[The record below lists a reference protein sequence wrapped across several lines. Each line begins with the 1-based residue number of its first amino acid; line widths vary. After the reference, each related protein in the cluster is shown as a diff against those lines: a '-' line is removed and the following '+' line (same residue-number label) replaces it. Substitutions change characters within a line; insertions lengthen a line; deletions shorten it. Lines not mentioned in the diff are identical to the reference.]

1 MSPAKNRFLPHLLPQ
16 SQPYLKYLPL
26 FILLG
31 YVLLSIFSFWTS
43 TERELI
49 NNFEDDA
56 YYYFKIARNVDEIGK
71 LSFDGHTI
79 TNGFH
84 PLWLI
89 TLLPFFLAIDD
100 PILVLRVVG
109 TFSALVVG
117 GTAYLAWRYTSR
129 RYSLLSVCLVGA
141 ILLACL
147 IAFGSI
153 GMETTILLPFLTA
166 ALIMIDRSQLWL
178 KTTNHHRDFLA
189 LGLILA
195 LVQLARLDAVLLNL
209 VVVLFIGLS
218 SPWPVVW
225 KNLFWLG
232 LPIVMTGLAYLT
244 FNFLGFGH
252 LVSTAGLVKSMGNNL
267 INDKFLDQL
276 TNPVNPDGTVWLVYT
291 GMLLLAIGY
300 LGALAWRKW
309 QFSRVSLAE
318 RHYLP
323 LMISIFFILFT
334 GYQLFGTSW
343 ILWRWYA
350 YPLWPMGMVVAPL
363 LLDHILQRLH
373 SFETLTKTLK
383 LLTFMIVTIVLLE
396 MAVLASRWGYW
407 RNPVIILFP
416 YDNYLIAEELNQ
428 RLEQPVIAAM
438 GDRAGSFGYFFKG
451 DVLQLEGL
459 VGEYEILTAIKNNNL
474 MAYMTDF
481 GVELVVSHVGP
492 PLTYDR
498 WTLLNPLP
506 KLSTGPYAD
515 INLCAETELLRYKTA
530 FSSIYIWQWPSCP
543 TE

>member
-1 MSPAKNRFLPHLLPQ
+1 
-16 SQPYLKYLPL
+16 
-26 FILLG
+26 
-31 YVLLSIFSFWTS
+31 
-43 TERELI
+43 
-49 NNFEDDA
+49 
-56 YYYFKIARNVDEIGK
+56 
-71 LSFDGHTI
+71 
-79 TNGFH
+79 
-84 PLWLI
+84 
-89 TLLPFFLAIDD
+89 
-100 PILVLRVVG
+100 
-109 TFSALVVG
+109 
-117 GTAYLAWRYTSR
+117 
-129 RYSLLSVCLVGA
+129 
-141 ILLACL
+141 
-147 IAFGSI
+147 
-153 GMETTILLPFLTA
+153 
-166 ALIMIDRSQLWL
+166 
-178 KTTNHHRDFLA
+178 
-189 LGLILA
+189 
-195 LVQLARLDAVLLNL
+195 
-209 VVVLFIGLS
+209 
-218 SPWPVVW
+218 
-225 KNLFWLG
+225 
-232 LPIVMTGLAYLT
+232 
-244 FNFLGFGH
+244 
-252 LVSTAGLVKSMGNNL
+252 
-267 INDKFLDQL
+267 
-276 TNPVNPDGTVWLVYT
+276 
-291 GMLLLAIGY
+291 
-300 LGALAWRKW
+300 
-309 QFSRVSLAE
+309 
-318 RHYLP
+318 
-323 LMISIFFILFT
+323 
-334 GYQLFGTSW
+334 
-343 ILWRWYA
+343 
-350 YPLWPMGMVVAPL
+350 MGMVVAPL

-515 INLCAETELLRYKTA
+515 INLCAKTELLRYKTA